1 VVLNKRKAWKWIAT
15 AAGVPLLLIALAPY
29 LASVGIFRETLL
41 RAVTPPIHGSVH
53 CGGASLGWFSPIQF
67 DEIEIRSADGAP
79 VVAVDRLQG
88 DRPLWKMLVNRS
100 DLGRFR
106 IERPQ
111 LDVVLSPRGANLAE
125 VFIGRRKDK
134 KERPSREP
142 PNVSLG
148 IELIDGRLSFRGEDS
163 PRAWTAGPINLDLAL
178 QPASASPNGQ
188 PELVIEPGIVLPQTA
203 VTPDVCRDLLKYI
216 APVLADVTEV
226 SGDFSIEVDR
236 WRLPLAEPAK
246 GEGSGR
252 LVISSLDVGPGPLV
266 AELSS
271 FLKTRSKLLVVEK
284 GPVAFHMADGRI
296 HHGDFVFRIEGLTVR
311 THGSVGLD
319 KSLALV
325 AEVPMPGHL
334 LGDGP
339 VAAVLSKQTLTIPIG
354 GTLSKPRIDA
364 AGLGDSGMDILSS
377 VLGEVLQGKKID
389 AAAVLKAIQDRRRE
403 RAQSTAGKGSSM
415 NESAP
420 LLDLLR
426 GAIGEDTPL
435 LERLRQ
441 RRQDQDAATR
451 DKK

>member
-1 VVLNKRKAWKWIAT
+1 VVLNKRKAWKWIA
-15 AAGVPLLLIALAPY
+15 AVAGGLLLLIALAPY

-67 DEIEIRSADGAP
+67 EKIEIRSTDGAP
-79 VVAVDRLQG
+79 VVAIDRLQG

-125 VFIGRRKDK
+125 VFIGRHKDE
-134 KERPSREP
+134 KERRSHKP

-148 IELIDGRLSFRGEDS
+148 IELIDGGLSFRGENS
-163 PRAWTAGPINLDLAL
+163 PRAWTAGPINLALAL
-178 QPASASPNGQ
+178 QPASASPRGQ
-188 PELVIEPGIVLPQTA
+188 PELVIEPGVVLPQTA
-203 VTPDVCRDLLKYI
+203 VTPEVCRDLLKYI
-216 APVLADVTEV
+216 APVVADVTEV
-226 SGDFSIEVDR
+226 RGDFSIEVDR
-236 WRLPLAEPAK
+236 WRLPLAEPAT

-252 LVISSLDVGPGPLV
+252 LVISSLEVGPGPLV
-266 AELSS
+266 AELAG

-296 HHGDFVFRIEGLTVR
+296 QHGDMVFRIEGLTVR

-339 VAAVLSKQTLTIPIG
+339 VAAVLAKQTLTIPIS

-364 AGLGDSGMDILSS
+364 AGLGDSGMDILSN

-389 AAAVLKAIQDRRRE
+389 AAAVLKSIQERRRQ
-403 RAQSTAGKGSSM
+403 RGQDSTGADRSSS
-415 NESAP
+415 ETP

-426 GAIGEDTPL
+426 GAIGDDAPL

-441 RRQDQDAATR
+441 RRQDQDASTR